1 MSDALQVAI
10 RGMEAADLPRI
21 LEIAAEARN
30 APHWPESAY
39 RHALT
44 METSPAR
51 VALVAVETGTGE
63 LTGFAVCSLVAG
75 EAELE
80 SIVVASAW
88 QGRGI
93 GRRLLAE
100 AMERLRS
107 AGTHEVFLE
116 VRASN
121 EAALRLYRHFGFT
134 ETGRRSGYYSDPA
147 EDGITMR
154 LRLDGEASTGRL

>member
-1 MSDALQVAI
+1 
-10 RGMEAADLPRI
+10 METADLPRI
-21 LEIAAEARN
+21 LEIAAGVGN

-44 METSPAR
+44 PEAAPVR
-51 VALVAVETGTGE
+51 VALVALVAVKTGAGE
-63 LTGFAVCSLVAG
+63 VAGFAICSLLAG
-75 EAELE
+75 QAELE
-80 SIVVASAW
+80 SIVIASAW
-88 QGRGI
+88 QGRGM

-100 AMERLRS
+100 TVDRLRN

-121 EAALRLYRHFGFT
+121 QAALGLYRSFGFA
-134 ETGRRSGYYSDPA
+134 ETGRRSRYYSDPA

-154 LRLDGEASTGRL
+154 LLLD